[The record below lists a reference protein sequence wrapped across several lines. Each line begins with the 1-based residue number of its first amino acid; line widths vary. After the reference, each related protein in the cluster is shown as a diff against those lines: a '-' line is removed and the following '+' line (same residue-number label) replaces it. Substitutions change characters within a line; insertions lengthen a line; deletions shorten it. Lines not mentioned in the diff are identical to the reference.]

1 MPFTVF
7 DVALYALLSK
17 HTKYT
22 CKAKRSISPPLV
34 VVVEVAI
41 VVAVVGLS
49 GHILICQILGVG
61 PLTCLPYVR
70 DVARAASVRKI
81 VIFG

>member
-22 CKAKRSISPPLV
+22 CKAKRSISPALV

-41 VVAVVGLS
+41 VVAVVS